1 MLLQIAQHRCFFV
14 SLPLSYCRPMYQG
27 YNPEDFQN
35 FDSLLDEFIVDY
47 VDGTMD
53 VATRSA
59 FETYL
64 HGHPDLFEQVH
75 RMREI
80 RSMMCGLNCGCMA
93 PPGFQARL
101 RNKLAC
107 EMMREELPAHL
118 SAYHAPSFQL
128 IASVLVVLMVFGG
141 LYWSYDQYSKM
152 REAYQGAQVSPS
164 SATLFSNASPP
175 SMKKALPLPVHVYQ
189 TSSDFT
195 LKPTSR
201 SQQKAVVR
209 NTLRK
214 TLPPTSSRMA
224 FAIKKPIICPDL

>member
-1 MLLQIAQHRCFFV
+1 
-14 SLPLSYCRPMYQG
+14 MYQG

-64 HGHPDLFEQVH
+64 QAHPDLFDEVH

-107 EMMREELPAHL
+107 EMMREELPVHL
-118 SAYHAPSFQL
+118 SAPHTPTFQL
-128 IASVLVVLMVFGG
+128 IASVLAVLMVFGG
-141 LYWSYDQYSKM
+141 LYWSYDQYAKM
-152 REAYQGAQVSPS
+152 QEPYQEEQVATSS
-164 SATLFSNASPP
+164 SALFSNASPP
-175 SMKKALPLPVHVYQ
+175 SMIKALPLPAHVYQ
-189 TSSDFT
+189 ASVDFT

-201 SQQKAVVR
+201 SHQKAVIR

-214 TLPPTSSRMA
+214 TLPPTASRMA
-224 FAIKKPIICPDL
+224 FAIKKTFICPGL